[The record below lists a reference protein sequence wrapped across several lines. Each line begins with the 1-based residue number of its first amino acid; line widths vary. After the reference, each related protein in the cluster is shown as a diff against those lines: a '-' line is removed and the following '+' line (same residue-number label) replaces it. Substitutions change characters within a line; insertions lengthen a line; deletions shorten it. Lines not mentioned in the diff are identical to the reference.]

1 MKGILADINIAGQVR
16 ILVETFYASEEW
28 SGLWNSLGLACQF
41 FADVGLDPR
50 ASDDLVWQ
58 TCQDNGLVMITG
70 NRNKDGTTSLEA
82 TIRERLK
89 PDSLPV
95 VTVSKPKS
103 LGLNSVYTAKVGI
116 RLLDYLLNIDKHL
129 GTGRLYVP

>member
-16 ILVETFYASEEW
+16 DLVETFFTSEEW
-28 SGLWNSLGLACQF
+28 SEVWQAVGVPYLVFSN
-41 FADVGLDPR
+41 VGLDPR
-50 ASDDLVWQ
+50 APDDVVWQ
-58 TCQDNGLVMITG
+58 MCQDNGLVLITG
-70 NRNKDGTTSLEA
+70 NRNDDGPTSLEA

-95 VTVSKPKS
+95 VTVSRPKS
-103 LGLNSVYTAKVGI
+103 LGLNSAYTARVGI
-116 RLLDYLLNIDKHL
+116 QLLDYLLNIDKFR